1 MKYAGGIFQ
10 PNSKN
15 YHKSKIIMSEEKQQE
30 ATTDVKSDAVETK
43 ETTAA
48 APEADAKDKAAS
60 DAPAATPGDR
70 GPRNRRGGGNDRRRG
85 GDRRGGRRNR
95 RGGRQERV
103 RPEFDQKIVSIRRV
117 TRVMAGGRRFSFSV
131 SMVIGDKKG
140 KVGVGVGKAGDT
152 QLAIEKAVR
161 DAKKHM
167 IVVPMDKD
175 GRIPHDVHTKFA
187 SSEVMI
193 MPAPGRGLV
202 AGSSVRTVLE
212 LAGVKDVTAKI
223 FSRSK
228 NKLNNARAAVEAL
241 KQLKN
246 G

>member
-1 MKYAGGIFQ
+1 
-10 PNSKN
+10 
-15 YHKSKIIMSEEKQQE
+15 MSEEKQQE
-30 ATTDVKSDAVETK
+30 ATTAVADK
-43 ETTAA
+43 EAKKTENVATPETAA
-48 APEADAKDKAAS
+48 KEAEAKKNEAPAKAAT
-60 DAPAATPGDR
+60 DAPAGDKPQR
-70 GPRNRRGGGNDRRRG
+70 GPRGRRQGGNNN
-85 GDRRGGRRNR
+85 RRGGRRGR

-161 DAKKHM
+161 NAKKNM
-167 IVVPMDKD
+167 IQIPLDKD
-175 GRIPHDVHTKFA
+175 GRIPHDVHTKYA

-193 MPAPGRGLV
+193 IPAPGRGLV

-212 LAGVKDVTAKI
+212 LGGVKDVTAKI

-241 KQLKN
+241 KQLKKS
-246 G
+246 